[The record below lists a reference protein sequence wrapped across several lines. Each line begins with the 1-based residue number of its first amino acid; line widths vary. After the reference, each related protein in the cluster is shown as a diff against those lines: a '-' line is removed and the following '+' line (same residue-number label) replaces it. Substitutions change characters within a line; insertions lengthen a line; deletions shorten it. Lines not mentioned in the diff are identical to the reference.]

1 MSAPVIETE
10 RLVLRAPCPEDLDSC
25 VTLLGDYEVAK
36 MLSRVPYPYD
46 LEGGRAYLAR
56 SVERW
61 QDVAGAD
68 EVGFHVDHDGEMIGG
83 MGFKKLQETPE
94 IGYWLG
100 RPYWGRGFMSEAV
113 EAAVTWLFR
122 NTDHECLAGEAMTE
136 NAGSLKV
143 LEKLGF
149 RLVGEVGCA
158 SVSRGA
164 TVPALRMEVTKT
176 EFLNGR

>member
-1 MSAPVIETE
+1 MSGPVIETG
-10 RLVLRAPCPEDLDSC
+10 RLVLRAPRPADLDSC
-25 VTLLGDYEVAK
+25 AELLGDYEVAR

-46 LEGGRAYLAR
+46 LEAGRSYLAR

-61 QDVAGAD
+61 QDIAGAD
-68 EVGFHVDHDGEMIGG
+68 ELGFHVDHDGRMIGG
-83 MGFKKLQETPE
+83 MGFKKLQATPE

-113 EAAVTWLFR
+113 EAAVTWLFEH
-122 NTDHECLAGEAMTE
+122 TDHERLAGEAMTE
-136 NAGSLKV
+136 NSGSLKV

-149 RLVGEVGCA
+149 RHVGEVGCA

-176 EFLNGR
+176 EFLNGH

>member
-1 MSAPVIETE
+1 MSTPVIQTE
-10 RLVLRAPCPEDLDSC
+10 RLVLRAPRPEDLDNC
-25 VTLLGDYEVAK
+25 VELLADYEVVK
-36 MLSRVPYPYD
+36 MLSRIPYPYD
-46 LEGGRAYLAR
+46 HEAGRSYLSL

-61 QDVAGAD
+61 RNIEEAD
-68 EVGFHVDHDGEMIGG
+68 ELGFHIDHDGQMIGAI
-83 MGFKKLQETPE
+83 GFKTLRETPK

-113 EAAVTWLFR
+113 AAAVAWLFR
-122 NTDHECLAGEAMTE
+122 HTGHERLAGEAMTE

-149 RLVGEVGCA
+149 RRVGEVGCT

-164 TVPALRMEVTKT
+164 TVPALRMEVTRT
-176 EFLNGR
+176 EFLNGH

>member
-1 MSAPVIETE
+1 MSMPVIETE
-10 RLVLRAPCPEDLDSC
+10 RLVLRAPCPEDLSAC
-25 VTLLGDYEVAK
+25 AELLGDYEVAK

-68 EVGFHVDHDGEMIGG
+68 EIGFHVDHDGEMIGG

-100 RPYWGRGFMSEAV
+100 RPYWGKGFMSEAV

-122 NTDHECLAGEAMTE
+122 NTDHERLAGEAMTE

>member
-1 MSAPVIETE
+1 MSAINLKTE
-10 RLVLRAPCPEDLDSC
+10 RLHLRAPCSQDLDRC
-25 VTLLGDYEVAK
+25 AELLGDYEVVK
-36 MLSRVPYPYD
+36 MLSRVSYPYD
-46 LEGGRAYLAR
+46 LEAGRTYLTQ

-61 QDVAGAD
+61 RNIAEAD
-68 EVGFHVDHDGEMIGG
+68 ELGFHVDHDGLMIGAVS
-83 MGFKKLQETPE
+83 FKTLRETPK

-100 RPYWGRGFMSEAV
+100 RPFWGKGFMSEAV
-113 EAAVTWLFR
+113 TAAVTWLFT
-122 NTDHECLAGEAMTE
+122 NTDHEHLAGEAMTE

-164 TVPALRMEVTKT
+164 TVPALRMEVTRT
-176 EFLNGR
+176 EFLNGH

>member
-10 RLVLRAPCPEDLDSC
+10 RLVLRAPCPEDLQSC
-25 VTLLGDYEVAK
+25 ARLLGDYEVAK

-56 SVERW
+56 SVARW
-61 QDVAGAD
+61 QNVSEAD
-68 EVGFHVDHDGEMIGG
+68 EVGFHFDHDGEMIGG
-83 MGFKKLQETPE
+83 MGFKKLQATPE

-113 EAAVTWLFR
+113 RAAVTWLFE
-122 NTDHECLAGEAMTE
+122 NTGHQRLAGEAMLE

-149 RLVGEVGCA
+149 RLVGEVDCA
-158 SVSRGA
+158 SVSRGE
-164 TVPALRMEVTKT
+164 TVPALRMEVTRT
-176 EFLNGR
+176 EFLNGH